1 MRRVPSILECPF
13 VRCCLLSMLPRGLKI
28 LVFVS
33 LGRAMLLTSY
43 SGRKLQ
49 MRDRRRLFQAG
60 VLPALLLA
68 GAEWSAPSPFYVY
81 AAASSPTLFGRI
93 SSPAGWGLSSST
105 VSSPGPDITVLP
117 GQSLDPIISSG
128 DGAPHNWGIDYNGN
142 GMIDLGEPRSNDTS
156 TSTSFTFTATT
167 TPGVYTYWCFIHHG
181 PMHGRFIV
189 EQPPDFLTTPSSSSL
204 TIDQGSSQTS
214 TLTVSSL
221 GGFSGTITF
230 TTPTVPTGIIAAL
243 STTSVTVTPASPGTT
258 FLNVTV
264 GSSAVPGSYSVST
277 TGSGGGNTHLTSV
290 AIIVVGPD
298 FSVTSNHSSLSITIG
313 SSGNAT
319 ITVTSQNGFTGTVNL
334 AASVSPSGP
343 MLTLSPTSA
352 SLSSGGSATSTL
364 NLSTSNA
371 GPGMYIVMVTATS
384 GSSLSH
390 ATSFSLTLSSASSPS
405 PYPLASFPASVLIII
420 GAVIAASVLVVAVAV
435 LRRKPR
441 S

>member
-13 VRCCLLSMLPRGLKI
+13 VRCCLLSVLPRALKI

-68 GAEWSAPSPFYVY
+68 GAVWSAPSPFYVY

-93 SSPAGWGLSSST
+93 SRPAGWGLSSST

-243 STTSVTVTPASPGTT
+243 STTSVTVTPASPATT
-258 FLNVTV
+258 VLNVTV
-264 GSSAVPGSYSVST
+264 GISAVPGSYSVST

-319 ITVTSQNGFTGTVNL
+319 ITVTSQNGFTGTVSF

-343 MLTLSPTSA
+343 LLTLSPTSA

-371 GPGMYIVMVTATS
+371 SPGTYLINVTATAS
-384 GSSLSH
+384 SSLSH
-390 ATSFSLTLSSASSPS
+390 AATLSMTLSSSSQPS
-405 PYPLASFPASVLIII
+405 LPPASFPASILIII
-420 GAVIAASVLVVAVAV
+420 GAVIAASVLVVALV

>member
-142 GMIDLGEPRSNDTS
+142 GMIDLGEPRSNDTY

-189 EQPPDFLTTPSSSSL
+189 EQPPDFLITPSSSSL

-258 FLNVTV
+258 VLNVTV

-343 MLTLSPTSA
+343 MLTLDPISVSV
-352 SLSSGGSATSTL
+352 SSRGSAISTL
-364 NLSTSNA
+364 SLSTSSASSGTYLIN
-371 GPGMYIVMVTATS
+371 VTATA

-390 ATSFSLTLSSASSPS
+390 VATLSLTLSSVAGPS
-405 PYPLASFPASVLIII
+405 LTPASFPVSVLIVI
-420 GAVIAASVLVVAVAV
+420 GAVIAASVL
-435 LRRKPR
+435 
-441 S
+441 